1 MQAAH
6 TEPPACG
13 DNNPAQTS
21 HWRRLPIMWVLV
33 GVVGFIVMPTVWSAV
48 SSMGPSQW
56 IAALALG
63 LVFAPLAISV
73 FLTFRVLDFP
83 DLTVDASFPAGG
95 AMAAALT
102 VAGIQPWLT
111 LPAAMALGALLG
123 ATTGLLHIFLRIN
136 SLLASIITLTA
147 AFTINIRIQGS
158 SNVSLIGVDRIFT
171 PLTGPVKDQLESWFG
186 DTGIQIHRASVTS
199 IVTLVVVV
207 GVVLMLRWF
216 FKTEVGLALRAT
228 GANVA
233 MSRSQGINTSG
244 YLVGGIA
251 LSNSLAALTGA
262 LFVHHEGFADVNS
275 GRGLIVAG
283 LASVIIGEVLFLRH
297 QSSIL
302 GHIIAVALGMIVYRI
317 AIALALNA
325 TLTFPGVGE
334 ARLEGTDIKLAT
346 AAIVAIML
354 AFPRLRAA
362 QADRQRRRNR

>member
-1 MQAAH
+1 
-6 TEPPACG
+6 
-13 DNNPAQTS
+13 
-21 HWRRLPIMWVLV
+21 MWIAVALV
-33 GVVGFIVMPTVWSAV
+33 GVLLAPTVWSAV
-48 SSMGPSQW
+48 WSMGSSQW

-63 LVFAPLAISV
+63 LVFAPLAIGV
-73 FLTFRVLDFP
+73 YLTFRILDFP

-95 AMAAALT
+95 AMAASLT
-102 VAGIQPWLT
+102 VAGVHPWLT

-123 ATTGLLHIFLRIN
+123 AVTGLLHVFLRIN

-147 AFTINIRIQGS
+147 AFTVNIRIQGS

-171 PLTGPVKDQLESWFG
+171 PLTDPIRDQLESWFG
-186 DTGIQIHRASVTS
+186 DTGVQIHRATVTT
-199 IVTLVVVV
+199 IVTFVVVV
-207 GVVLMLRWF
+207 VVVLALRWF

-228 GANVA
+228 GANVP

-251 LSNSLAALTGA
+251 LSNALAALTGA

-297 QSSIL
+297 QPSIL
-302 GHIIAVALGMIVYRI
+302 RHIVAVAMGMIVYRI

-325 TLTFPGVGE
+325 SLQFPGVGE
-334 ARLEGTDIKLAT
+334 ARLEGTDIKFAT
-346 AAIVAIML
+346 AAIVALML